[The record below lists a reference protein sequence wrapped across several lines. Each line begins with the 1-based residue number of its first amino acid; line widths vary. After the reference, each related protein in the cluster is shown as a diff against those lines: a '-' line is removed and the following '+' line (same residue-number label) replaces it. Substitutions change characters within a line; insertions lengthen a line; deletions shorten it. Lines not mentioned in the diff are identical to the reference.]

1 MKKLLL
7 FVCAAI
13 LLLLPIGCKK
23 TVPASNISTEHPLPD
38 AEIIRLFE
46 RVSRNF
52 FSPEGAYSYEV
63 WRTFAEDVLPGN
75 GKELIAFIECE
86 HRNIA
91 EAGKDHGMGVAIFR
105 LKDRNWQLEKSF
117 RVPVSTMRSECFG
130 SLQFMD
136 IDDDGLLD
144 FVGTG
149 HVWHK
154 QEQTGFSSFI
164 VFPSLNE
171 PVISLT
177 EGESWLDPKQ
187 EIEVIKNRDGI
198 TYLVVLTM
206 KLELGTTEQL
216 PDTKTYHGGRIYQ
229 PVGSIEVFKLDGST
243 VQEETKAN
251 PDILPLR
258 FQKQLKSLE
267 NCPSFE
273 ENKDINVMA
282 ARIPWGKGCWSKRLA
297 KN

>member
-1 MKKLLL
+1 MKKLFL

-23 TVPASNISTEHPLPD
+23 TVPASNITAEHPLPD

-46 RVSRNF
+46 PLSRNF
-52 FSPEGAYSYEV
+52 FSPEGTYSYEV
-63 WRTFAEDVLPGN
+63 WRTFTEDVLPRN
-75 GKELIAFIECE
+75 GKELIAFIECK

-91 EAGKDHGMGVAIFR
+91 EAWKDHGMGVAIFG
-105 LKDRNWQLEKSF
+105 LKDGNWQLQKSF
-117 RVPVSTMRSECFG
+117 RVPVSTMASECFG
-130 SLQFMD
+130 SLQFID
-136 IDDDGLLD
+136 INDDGLLELI
-144 FVGTG
+144 GTG

-164 VFPSLNE
+164 VFPSSSE

-187 EIEVIKNRDGI
+187 EIEVTKSRDGI

-216 PDTKTYHGGRIYQ
+216 PDMKTYHGGRIYH
-229 PVGSIEVFKLDGST
+229 PLGSIEVFKLDGST
-243 VQEETKAN
+243 VQKETEAN

-258 FQKQLKSLE
+258 FQKQLRSLE
-267 NCPSFE
+267 DCPSFE
-273 ENKDINVMA
+273 ENRDINVMA
-282 ARIPWGKGCWSKRLA
+282 THIPWGKGWWLKHLA
-297 KN
+297 EN

>member
-23 TVPASNISTEHPLPD
+23 KVPASNITTEHPLPD

-46 RVSRNF
+46 RVSRDF
-52 FSPEGAYSYEV
+52 FSPEGTYSFEV
-63 WRTFAEDVLPGN
+63 WRTFTEDVLPGD
-75 GKELIAFIECE
+75 GKELIAFILCE

-130 SLQFMD
+130 RLQFID

-144 FVGTG
+144 LIGTG

-154 QEQTGFSSFI
+154 QEQAGFASFI
-164 VFPSLNE
+164 VFPLSNE
-171 PVISLT
+171 PVTTLIK
-177 EGESWLDPKQ
+177 GNGWLCPKQ
-187 EIEVIKNRDGI
+187 EIEVTKNRDGI

-206 KLELGTTEQL
+206 KLELGMEEQL

-243 VQEETKAN
+243 VQEETKPN

-258 FQKQLKSLE
+258 FQERLRSLE
-267 NCPSFE
+267 DCPSFE
-273 ENKDINVMA
+273 ENKDRNIMA
-282 ARIPWGKGCWSKRLA
+282 THIPWGRGCWSKPLA